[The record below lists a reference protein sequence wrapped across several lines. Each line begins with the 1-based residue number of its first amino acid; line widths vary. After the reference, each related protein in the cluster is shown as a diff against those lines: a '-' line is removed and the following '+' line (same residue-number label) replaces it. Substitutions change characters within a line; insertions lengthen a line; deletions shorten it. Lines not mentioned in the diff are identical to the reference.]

1 MDPQNI
7 FKKNFLTHVGTMARW
22 HGTHETHNGIRPTE
36 FSTSTFPQYVMRNSN
51 DAVSF
56 QWTVSLRCP
65 SYLRAN
71 RYSCLYLSHKPS
83 LHRLIY
89 LCRFFIVSLSFSW
102 GAAKNV
108 LHVHGSNYL
117 EPKLDSQFLLPY
129 RLLTYLVKLL
139 TQPMSIVVSQWSC
152 TNLLYLGQLVV

>member
-1 MDPQNI
+1 MVLSWTQPRQIILDLRVPTTKYFGPTRNPREKFEI
-7 FKKNFLTHVGTMARW
+7 HKSTMARL
-22 HGTHETHNGIRPTE
+22 HEIHEAHNGMKSME
-36 FSTSTFPQYVMRNSN
+36 LSTLTSFPYVIEKLECCCLFQYTVGLECL
-51 DAVSF
+51 SF
-56 QWTVSLRCP
+56 
-65 SYLRAN
+65 LRAN
-71 RYSCLYLSHKPS
+71 RYSCLHLFHKPS

-129 RLLTYLVKLL
+129 RLLTCYFNV
-139 TQPMSIVVSQWSC
+139 
-152 TNLLYLGQLVV
+152 